1 MKFGLKLIMMAVAIC
16 YAAVFASTTA
26 SAASLN
32 LIETPP
38 LGFNNQPNLNI
49 TGASFTSNSGYH
61 LYSGFPGDNGN
72 GTICA
77 GGSLDCLGDLW
88 VNFDAPVK
96 NVSIDFLGYDQGDE
110 VFVTLF
116 DLNNNPLSSIGV
128 TGNGTVQ
135 FVGPFE
141 VSRIFLNN
149 DSNTNLP
156 LNPRGMLYQNF
167 QFELVTPGT
176 ISSVPLPAGLPLFA
190 AGIAIAGFWVRKK
203 RK

>member
-1 MKFGLKLIMMAVAIC
+1 MKIRLRRVWFALSALLAPIV
-16 YAAVFASTTA
+16 ASTTVN
-26 SAASLN
+26 AASLN
-32 LIETPP
+32 LVETPP
-38 LGFNNQPNLNI
+38 LGYNNQSNLSI
-49 TGASFTSNSGYH
+49 TGATFTSNSGYH
-61 LYSGFPGDNGN
+61 LYTGFPGDGNN

-167 QFELVTPGT
+167 KFDLVTPDV

-190 AGIAIAGFWVRKK
+190 AGIAIAGFLVRRK